1 MRVVKNLL
9 TGHWIKGH
17 WQLIVITA
25 LVFALWNTP
34 LLLPLKILTVF
45 FHEAA
50 HGLAAVFTGG
60 EIEALTLSAAQGG
73 MATTRGG
80 NIFVIYSAGYLGSL
94 AIGLLLFLI
103 ARHTRFDRALMAL
116 LGLAMLL
123 LTALY
128 IRDFFAVVFT
138 AVTAIALLA
147 SARFLRQSI
156 NDLFLRI
163 IALTSMIYVP
173 YDIFSD
179 TIARSTLR
187 SDAFM
192 LAERFGGSALIWG
205 GIWLVISLVVIGIC
219 LRYGLGTTSNIQF
232 GQTRTDTTR

>member
-1 MRVVKNLL
+1 MTLL
-9 TGHWIKGH
+9 KGH
-17 WQLIVITA
+17 WQLILITA

-34 LLLPLKILTVF
+34 ALLPLKILTVF

-50 HGLAAVFTGG
+50 HGLAALLTGG
-60 EIEALTLSAAQGG
+60 EIEALTLSPAQGG

-80 NIFVIYSAGYLGSL
+80 NVFLIFSAGYVGSL
-94 AIGLLLFLI
+94 LIGVLLFLI

-128 IRDFFAVVFT
+128 IRDLFAVVFT
-138 AVTAIALLA
+138 TTTGIALLT
-147 SARFLRQSI
+147 SARFLSQPI
-156 NDLFLRI
+156 NDLLLRI

-179 TIARSTLR
+179 TIARSSMR

-192 LAERFGGSALIWG
+192 LAERFGGTAMLWG
-205 GIWLVISLVVIGIC
+205 AIWLVISLVVIGIC
-219 LRYGLGTTSNIQF
+219 LRYGLGAASNIQF
-232 GQTRTDTTR
+232 GSIQKPRSG